1 MSYKLIGRRLQLA
14 REEAGLS
21 QEQLAARLGCSQST
35 LSNYEKGKRRLYLAQ
50 LERIA
55 RVLNKPLE
63 YFMQPLTEEWTTTNR
78 PGTAE
83 TAPPADP
90 DPFLSLEQTPE
101 PAAAWPSLLPE
112 DETRK
117 VLQALAALSPPYR
130 RLAVDFILWLKKRE
144 EEGNGKL

>member
-50 LERIA
+50 LEKIA

-63 YFMQPLTEEWTTTNR
+63 YFMQPLTEEWQEQNLPDG
-78 PGTAE
+78 PGHKAAGGE
-83 TAPPADP
+83 PPESP
-90 DPFLSLEQTPE
+90 DPV
-101 PAAAWPSLLPE
+101 LPE
-112 DETRK
+112 ADRQK
-117 VLQALAALSPPYR
+117 ILQALAALSPPHR

-144 EEGNGKL
+144 EEDNGKF